1 MAEPTLEIPAATI
14 ELTAEQRQAL
24 AECVAIVAAHPH
36 LKLSKRPTP
45 FLLDLWATVALDETV
60 ESL

>member
-1 MAEPTLEIPAATI
+1 MPEPMMAIPAASL
-14 ELTAEQRQAL
+14 ELTSDQRQAL

-45 FLLDLWATVALDETV
+45 FLLDLWAVVALDDTLEG
-60 ESL
+60 